1 MVISYELDLCVCS
14 MKSEESQPENSK
26 AYPAL
31 LQQYV
36 TKLHLLDNSFIL
48 AQRTQVQADLCEVD
62 EDSQGYTK
70 ILLSKEESRIVKH
83 TFNPCTREEEE
94 LTYKSFVF

>member
-14 MKSEESQPENSK
+14 MKSEESQPESSK

-36 TKLHLLDNSFIL
+36 SKLHLLDNSFIL
-48 AQRTQVQADLCEVD
+48 AQRAQMQADLCEVD
-62 EDSQGYTK
+62 EYSQGYTK
-70 ILLSKEESRIVKH
+70 
-83 TFNPCTREEEE
+83 
-94 LTYKSFVF
+94 SFCQKRSLALWNTPLIPALERKRN